1 MDNIRLII
9 IPLEKHLIITVN
21 KCASSTLIELI
32 GEGNEL
38 FCTARELPDIIR
50 AHRDKKVVGILREPY
65 DRFASGLLEE
75 VKRSLKLHVD
85 LFNIN
90 RNELERIAQ
99 LDQFWKSATELY
111 FEIQGVCVPD
121 WTHSTLGYTSHCGNW
136 LTVYDYIGNIAN
148 VKLVHMHDLN
158 QFLHSIG
165 YTDVK
170 MFNKTSDMDYVVRLE
185 VAVQNLNRRF
195 ADTILPSLAEYNVIR
210 DHLAPEQQ
218 LYDRLMARASSQ
230 K

>member
-1 MDNIRLII
+1 MHDIRLIV
-9 IPLEKHLIITVN
+9 IPLDQHLIITVN

-38 FCTARELPDIIR
+38 LCTASELPYIIR

-75 VKRSLKLHVD
+75 VKRSLELHVV
-85 LFNIN
+85 LLNIN
-90 RNELERIAQ
+90 RNELEQIAQ
-99 LDQFWKSATELY
+99 SDQFWKSATETY

-121 WTHSTLGYTSHCGNW
+121 SSHSTLGYTSHCGNW
-136 LTVYDYIGNIAN
+136 LAVYDYIANIAN
-148 VKLVHMHDLN
+148 VKLIHMHDLN
-158 QFLHSIG
+158 QFLGSIG

-170 MFNKTSDMDYVVRLE
+170 MFNKTSDMDYVARLKI
-185 VAVQNLNRRF
+185 AVQNLNRRF
-195 ADTILPSLAEYNVIR
+195 SDTILPSISKYDNIIR
-210 DHLAPEQQ
+210 HLAPEQE

>member
-1 MDNIRLII
+1 MNEIRLII
-9 IPLEKHLIITVN
+9 IPLDRHLIITVN

-32 GEGNEL
+32 GEGNEM
-38 FCTARELPDIIR
+38 FCTANELPDIIR

-75 VKRSLKLHVD
+75 LKRSIKLHVD

-99 LDQFWKSATELY
+99 SDQFWKSAAELY
-111 FEIQGVCVPD
+111 FEVQGVCVPD
-121 WTHSTLGYTSHCGNW
+121 WTHSTLGYTAHCGNW
-136 LTVYDYIGNIAN
+136 LTVFDLIGNIAN

-158 QFLHSIG
+158 QFLASIG

-170 MFNKTSDMDYVVRLE
+170 MFNKTSDQDYVVRLE
-185 VAVQNLNRRF
+185 ISVPNLNRRF
-195 ADTILPSLAEYNVIR
+195 ADTILPSLAEYNFIC
-210 DHLAPEQQ
+210 DHLEPEKK